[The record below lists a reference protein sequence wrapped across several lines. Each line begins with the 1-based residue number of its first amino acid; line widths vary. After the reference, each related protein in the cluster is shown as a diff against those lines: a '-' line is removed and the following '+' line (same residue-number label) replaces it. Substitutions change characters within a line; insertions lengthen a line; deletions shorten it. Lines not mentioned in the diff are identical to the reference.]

1 MRQGWLAPVSGLIGV
16 VLGSLIGLGATYIG
30 PYLQNR
36 ITGRD
41 HLANAL
47 ASYYAAAASEFY
59 AQQELN
65 KANLAK
71 INKSS
76 EYYRE
81 LMKENDQHYQE
92 FLAATTHLS
101 VEAPKSLQKRVLD
114 TEDEWDDIYDNLD
127 EAAETRWFKDLDDIR
142 QTILDSLPPR
152 GPLDETR

>member
-1 MRQGWLAPVSGLIGV
+1 MASQIALLLIGGLIGFV
-16 VLGSLIGLGATYIG
+16 SAFVTSYIG
-30 PYLQNR
+30 PYIQNS

-41 HLANAL
+41 HLATAL
-47 ASYYAAAASEFY
+47 ASFYAAAASEFY

-71 INKSS
+71 TNKSS

-92 FLAATTHLS
+92 FLAATTRLS
-101 VEAPKSLQKRVLD
+101 VEAPQSLQKKILG

-127 EAAETRWFKDLDDIR
+127 EAAETRWFSDLDEIR
-142 QTILDSLPPR
+142 QTVLDSLPPR
-152 GPLDETR
+152 SRLDPIP